1 MDMNKL
7 TSIQEMANGNPGA
20 ITFLAEAYRL
30 DPFGAEDA
38 MQRMRDLKIVGDK
51 LYMLWSDCC
60 NRDTELTLKMMQK
73 LPDDQIIYYLNYENG
88 RGLKFSCDDL
98 K

>member
-7 TSIQEMANGNPGA
+7 TTVNEMANGNPGA

-38 MQRMRDLKIVGDK
+38 MQRMRGIKITGDK

-60 NRDTELTLKMMQK
+60 DRDTDLTLKMMSKCTDEQ
-73 LPDDQIIYYLNYENG
+73 LFYYLNYENG
-88 RGLKFSCDDL
+88 RGIHFSLDDL